1 MASSKQQF
9 NIALPPDLIR
19 QVKHEAIDRQLSL
32 SDLLAAVLEQ
42 HFAGTPPTAAPH
54 GRTDEAPTGAAG
66 VATTRSASGP
76 GESGLQLQPM
86 VHVDDMSAAVGFW
99 EQLGAQVRQ
108 GSRDG
113 DWVLLAVGGAEI
125 SLLAHPPNREQGEGQ
140 VELNC
145 AFVGSLS
152 DLEERLR
159 SADVTVVEPVSDEA
173 FGRQLQVRTP
183 DGLLVKINELL
194 PDLYT

>member
-9 NIALPPDLIR
+9 NVALPPDLIR

-42 HFAGTPPTAAPH
+42 HFAGATPPTGPDQP
-54 GRTDEAPTGAAG
+54 TDEAGLAAPRSSTG
-66 VATTRSASGP
+66 TT
-76 GESGLQLQPM
+76 ESGLQLQPM

-99 EQLGAQVRQ
+99 EQLGAEVRQ

-113 DWVLLAVGGAEI
+113 DWVLLAVGGGEI
-125 SLLAHPPNREQGEGQ
+125 SLLAHPPNPEQGEGQ

-183 DGLLVKINELL
+183 DGLLVKINELQ